1 MASFDFYCD
10 FNLNIQNLGGSG
22 IGFYGP
28 GGFGSSIKVGDYQDN
43 TYITD
48 ASGAVQGPQGN
59 NVKYVHPNSGMIPTN
74 NTLLLRNIPNYQGS
88 VNVRFSNPT
97 AVQIT
102 NATATYFDRVNTNN
116 PPSGLICKMAQL
128 IHPWTTQTPAG
139 SGDTTW
145 WTPGGSGGTVNGT
158 TYDPPIALANSPG
171 TSGWSPNGAATTD
184 TQHDWYL
191 ACSVQVSSIGSK
203 LFALSVQLEYL

>member
-88 VNVRFSNPT
+88 VNVRFSRDGDVLRPGQHQQPAVRTHLQDGTAHPPLDHADARRLRRHDMVDAGRLRRHRQRDHLRPAHRPREQPGDERVVPQRGGNDRHPT
-97 AVQIT
+97 RLVS
-102 NATATYFDRVNTNN
+102 RVF
-116 PPSGLICKMAQL
+116 G
-128 IHPWTTQTPAG
+128 
-139 SGDTTW
+139 
-145 WTPGGSGGTVNGT
+145 
-158 TYDPPIALANSPG
+158 
-171 TSGWSPNGAATTD
+171 
-184 TQHDWYL
+184 
-191 ACSVQVSSIGSK
+191 SSI
-203 LFALSVQLEYL
+203 LDRLEAFRTFSAARILVIMLTYL